1 MTQQRLPSEA
11 EVRAAAKELGLA
23 DERGNYPQ
31 RDRARI
37 VAAIRIA
44 ENEAAEAASPLAGT
58 TVQVLARI
66 DDELYRHN
74 ILGGARE
81 RILAA
86 VAVHLIETQGLRLD
100 APRLDGPKEG
110 ETTP

>member
-1 MTQQRLPSEA
+1 MVQRLPTEA
-11 EVRAAAKELGLA
+11 EIRAAAKELGLA
-23 DERGNYPQ
+23 DAQGNYPQ

-37 VAAIRIA
+37 VAAIRSA
-44 ENEAAEAASPLAGT
+44 EAELAEAAAPLAGT

-66 DDELYRHN
+66 DEELHRHN
-74 ILGGARE
+74 ILGGARD

-100 APRLDGPKEG
+100 TPRLDAPKEG